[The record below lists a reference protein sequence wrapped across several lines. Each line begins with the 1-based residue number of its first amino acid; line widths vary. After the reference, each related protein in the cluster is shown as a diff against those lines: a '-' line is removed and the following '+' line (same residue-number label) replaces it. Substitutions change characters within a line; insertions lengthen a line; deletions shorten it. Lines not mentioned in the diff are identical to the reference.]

1 MTPKTSFLTKISKD
15 SLKTLAIII
24 LLIIFLNLLD
34 EFMTFYAFW
43 YAPFTGIEEVGP
55 LTNSNRTIN
64 PTNVVGSTIFTIII
78 ILFILTIGKL
88 WQYRIVR
95 FFLWVLLVGEII
107 LLVHNFCYGYINGY
121 TQILIPSPQSLL
133 KSLVSFARSDLIPFL
148 PNIFFYIGTIL
159 LFKYYYCHRNK
170 Q

>member
-1 MTPKTSFLTKISKD
+1 MAPKISFLTKPSKG

-43 YAPFTGIEEVGP
+43 YAPFTGMEELGP
-55 LTNSNRTIN
+55 LANSNQTIN
-64 PTNVVGSTIFTIII
+64 PTNVVGSTVFTIVI

-95 FFLWVLLVGEII
+95 FFLWFLLIGEIVLLIRNI
-107 LLVHNFCYGYINGY
+107 MYGYVNAY
-121 TQILIPSPQSLL
+121 TSILIPPPQSLL
-133 KSLVSFARSDLIPFL
+133 KSLACFARYNLIPL
-148 PNIFFYIGTIL
+148 IPNAL
-159 LFKYYYCHRNK
+159 LCAEIMLLLGYYYCHRNK